1 MRSYSLVIA
10 AAAAFVSACSVNSEG
25 GSIGEQLGVTAGA
38 PDEFLIIARKP
49 LEMPASMTLTRPEP
63 GAPSRVDPN
72 PFHDAHAS
80 LYREKEPRRL
90 SAPSGGETTL
100 LAGADASGDNSVI
113 RQVLAEDNPDDVE
126 RKYGLTS
133 FLGVPIPADFGAE
146 EDSVVTPVAE
156 TQLLRRQG
164 YLTPTAPEGLA
175 DDEPPPPGFFSSRG
189 VPTEEEIEASRD
201 PN

>member
-1 MRSYSLVIA
+1 MRSYSLTLA
-10 AAAAFVSACSVNSEG
+10 AAAAFVGAFSVTSEG
-25 GSIGEQLGVTAGA
+25 GSIGGQHGVSAGA
-38 PDEFLIIARKP
+38 PDEFLIIARRP
-49 LEMPASMTLTRPEP
+49 LELPANMSLVRPEP
-63 GAPSRVDPN
+63 GAPSRVEPN

-90 SAPSGGETTL
+90 SAPSNGEATL
-100 LAGADASGDNSVI
+100 LDGADASGDNSVI

-133 FLGVPIPADFGAE
+133 FLAVPMPADFGAE
-146 EDSVVTPVAE
+146 QDSVVTPVAE
-156 TQLLRRQG
+156 TQLLHRQG

-189 VPTEEEIEASRD
+189 VPTEEEVEASRD